1 MGFGWSSALAGEFPL
16 QATEAGDQQPTRA
29 HLSVKAEGCKFL
41 FHQEEEVARV
51 LATTVDLGTLTSEP
65 TPSIIRPNPT
75 NYRTVQTQWETKQT
89 PKGEVMY
96 SPLAKQ

>member
-1 MGFGWSSALAGEFPL
+1 M
-16 QATEAGDQQPTRA
+16 
-29 HLSVKAEGCKFL
+29 
-41 FHQEEEVARV
+41 ARV